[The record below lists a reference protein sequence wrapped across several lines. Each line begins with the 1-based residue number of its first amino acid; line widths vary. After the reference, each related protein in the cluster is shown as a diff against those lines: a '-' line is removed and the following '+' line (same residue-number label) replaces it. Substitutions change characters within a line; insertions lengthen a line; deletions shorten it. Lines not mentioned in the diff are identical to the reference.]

1 MKGSSDLPPSETN
14 ETTSPERR
22 AAPAAAATIKGRLV
36 TAALDAIDRADAA
49 EGNVRRADYLAA
61 LDRRL
66 SGSLDESRT
75 RETIAQVALPERDAW
90 AVVDLAAPDHTA
102 VRLAVVHPD
111 PAKQVIADALNVH
124 WVPREDDPIGLP
136 AVKRTGQPIALVAGV
151 DAALTAAA
159 HSTEDLVLLR
169 ELGFCACLVVPIR
182 TEADVDG
189 AITFVSAHP
198 RSRFTPDELKL
209 AMRIAAASAHALRNA
224 RLFRAINERR
234 SAAETS
240 NRTRTDALG
249 HVTHELRTPL
259 NAIGGYAQ
267 LLSLGVRGPVNEAQL
282 KDLERIRWNQ
292 RHLLD
297 LITEILS
304 FVRADTRRVV
314 YEPTNASLATIARA
328 AADMIGPI
336 FEDKAQ
342 RIVFDDSCG
351 PDVAMAWADAERVRQ
366 ILINLMTNASKYSP
380 RAAVVTVRCGLT
392 PESVFIELSD
402 TGSGIPED
410 QAEAIFEPFVQL
422 AGGSGQRLGGV
433 GLGLAI
439 ARQFA
444 RGMGGDLTVRSKVGI
459 GSTFRLT
466 LPKGRQARPTAKG

>member
-1 MKGSSDLPPSETN
+1 MKGSSDLPTPEKKDAKP
-14 ETTSPERR
+14 EERR
-22 AAPAAAATIKGRLV
+22 GAPVAGATMRGRLV
-36 TAALDAIDRADAA
+36 TAALDAIDRADTA
-49 EGNVRRADYLAA
+49 EGNVARATYLAA

-66 SGSLDESRT
+66 SGSLDESLT

-90 AVVDLAAPDHTA
+90 AVVDLAAADGTP

-111 PAKQVIADALNVH
+111 PAKQVIADTLNVH
-124 WVPREDDPIGLP
+124 WVPRDDDPIGLP
-136 AVKRTGQPIALVAGV
+136 AVKRAGRPISLVDGV

-182 TEADVDG
+182 TESEVDG

-198 RSRFTPDELKL
+198 RKRFTPEEIEL
-209 AMRIAAASAHALRNA
+209 AEAIAAASAHALRNA
-224 RLFRAINERR
+224 RLFSAINERR
-234 SAAETS
+234 SAAEQS
-240 NRTRTDALG
+240 NRSRTDALG

-267 LLSLGVRGPVNEAQL
+267 LLSLGVRGPVNKEQL

-292 RHLLD
+292 RHLLG

-304 FVRADTRRVV
+304 FVRADTRRIV
-314 YEPTNASLATIARA
+314 YTLGSVDFAAVARA

-336 FEDKAQ
+336 FDDKDQ
-342 RIVFDDSCG
+342 RVVFEDSCG
-351 PDVAMAWADAERVRQ
+351 PHAAVAWADAERVRQ
-366 ILINLMTNASKYSP
+366 IIINLMTNASKYSP
-380 RAAVVTVRCGLT
+380 AGSVVAVRCGVAAAKAFV
-392 PESVFIELSD
+392 EISD
-402 TGSGIPED
+402 TGNGISKD
-410 QAEAIFEPFVQL
+410 QLEAIFEPFVQL
-422 AGGSGQRLGGV
+422 AVGSDNRRGGV

-444 RGMGGDLTVRSKVGI
+444 RGMNGDLTVESQLDV

-466 LPKGRQARPTAKG
+466 LPSVRERPAASE